1 MHCTSVG
8 DVFIAAFFGILG
20 YLMVRA
26 DYPRIT
32 LVIAFVLSGLME
44 RNFIQSIIMF
54 EANWLRFLARLGAAQ
69 SAGVAFAA
77 LAFVYVIFVFVLEY
91 RLFGGIIAAG

>member
-1 MHCTSVG
+1 
-8 DVFIAAFFGILG
+8 
-20 YLMVRA
+20 MVRA

-32 LVIAFVLSGLME
+32 LVIALVQSGLME

>member
-32 LVIAFVLSGLME
+32 LVIAFALSGLME

-54 EANWLRFLARLGAAQ
+54 EGNWLRFSARLGAAK
-69 SAGVAFAA
+69 SAGVAIAA
-77 LAFVYVIFVFVLEY
+77 LAFVYVIFIFVLEY
-91 RLFGGIIAAG
+91 RLFAGMIAAG

>member
-32 LVIAFVLSGLME
+32 LVIALVQSGLME

-54 EANWLRFLARLGAAQ
+54 EANWLRFSARLGAAQ

>member
-1 MHCTSVG
+1 
-8 DVFIAAFFGILG
+8 
-20 YLMVRA
+20 MVRA

-32 LVIAFVLSGLME
+32 LVIAFVQSGLME